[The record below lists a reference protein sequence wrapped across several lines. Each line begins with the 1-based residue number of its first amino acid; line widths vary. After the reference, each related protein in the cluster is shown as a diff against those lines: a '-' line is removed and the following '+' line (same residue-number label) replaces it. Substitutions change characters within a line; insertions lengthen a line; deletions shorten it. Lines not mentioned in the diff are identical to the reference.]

1 MPPDDRGGLGEHYH
15 PMSAIEMQTQ
25 LQELKAERALAS
37 LEGLDNHDSYMADLD
52 HEIAVARARRTSA
65 RP

>member
-1 MPPDDRGGLGEHYH
+1 
-15 PMSAIEMQTQ
+15 MSAIEMQTQ

-37 LEGLDNHDSYMADLD
+37 LEGLDRHDSYMADLD